1 MPTIFAA
8 NESRV
13 MINGN
18 VVEGVRALAYRRVQ
32 ARENVYA
39 VGSSERIGVVSGAA
53 VFEGQ
58 LRVASTAQVLDQLA
72 PDASFQV
79 SAMLKHNDQQ
89 VTVTLDEC
97 FLQEKSFDMGVGG
110 HGESVYSF
118 TATRAREERAA

>member
-18 VVEGVRALAYRRVQ
+18 AVEGVRTLAYRRVQ

-39 VGSSERIGVVSGAA
+39 VGSAERIGVVSGRA

-58 LRVASTAQVLDQLA
+58 LRVASTAQTLDQLG

-79 SAMLKHNDQQ
+79 SAVLKHNDQQ
-89 VTVTLDEC
+89 MTVTLDEC
-97 FLQEKSFDMGVGG
+97 FLQEKTFDLSVGG
-110 HGESVYSF
+110 HGESVYIF
-118 TATRAREERAA
+118 TATRAREERA

>member
-13 MINGN
+13 MVNGN
-18 VVEGVRALAYRRVQ
+18 VVEGVRTLAYRRVQ

-39 VGSSERIGVVSGAA
+39 VGSAERIGVVSGRA

-58 LRVASTAQVLDQLA
+58 LRVASTAQTLDQIA

-79 SAMLKHNDQQ
+79 SAVLTHNDQHM
-89 VTVTLDEC
+89 TVTLDEC
-97 FLQEKSFDMGVGG
+97 FLQEKTFDMTVGG

-118 TATRAREERAA
+118 TATRAREERA